1 MEEDEVLETAAPP
14 APVQKDVR
22 MADDSNDD
30 DVTCTGRTG
39 DNALLDFPHARE
51 NCVAFKFVQGQES
64 KCCDNCY
71 CYVCDAPAKDCPEWE
86 AEHCKASHTS
96 AAWQQRR
103 AQWKACLA
111 AAAAAKAA
119 AAANSAAPS
128 AAANAAAGRFAGPSG
143 GRFAASRKPDVER
156 WSCDAFYTAL
166 LQVYPKEEPQPAG
179 LLASITLRPYQ
190 KQSLAFMIDLERS
203 TDPGLLGI
211 VTYKD
216 THHRELTRTVRG
228 GFLCDEVRDGASR
241 SSCSFP
247 VGLAPA
253 PAPARTPDSSPPHL
267 PRPPRA
273 AVRWAWARRPS

>member
-1 MEEDEVLETAAPP
+1 VLTFSMTSIVIDLITPPTSPVGAGTGALSAPSVNGDSIDLCTPPSSPTAAAPPAAAAKRPLSSGGPSVSVKVQRQDAVAPSSSSAAGPSRMEEDEVLETAAPP

-103 AQWKACLA
+103 AQWKARLA

-119 AAANSAAPS
+119 AAA
-128 AAANAAAGRFAGPSG
+128 GP
-143 GRFAASRKPDVER
+143 
-156 WSCDAFYTAL
+156 
-166 LQVYPKEEPQPAG
+166 
-179 LLASITLRPYQ
+179 
-190 KQSLAFMIDLERS
+190 
-203 TDPGLLGI
+203 
-211 VTYKD
+211 
-216 THHRELTRTVRG
+216 
-228 GFLCDEVRDGASR
+228 
-241 SSCSFP
+241 
-247 VGLAPA
+247 
-253 PAPARTPDSSPPHL
+253 
-267 PRPPRA
+267 
-273 AVRWAWARRPS
+273 VRWAVRREVRCVSQARRRAVELRRLLHGATAGLPEGGAAARGAARLHHAAPVPKAEPRLHD